1 MAKWITSRLK
11 ERTTLDGAI
20 LIATGIAMI
29 LVPVDLIA
37 YAAIFYGAWTI
48 YKSE

>member
-1 MAKWITSRLK
+1 MNWITSRLS
-11 ERTTLDGAI
+11 ERTTLDGI
-20 LIATGIAMI
+20 VLVATGVAMI

-48 YKSE
+48 WKSE

>member
-1 MAKWITSRLK
+1 MMNWLKNRLS
-11 ERTTLDGAI
+11 ERTTLDGVA

-29 LVPVDLIA
+29 IVPMDLIA

-48 YKSE
+48 WKAE

>member
-1 MAKWITSRLK
+1 MSKWITSRLK

-48 YKSE
+48 YKAE